1 VQPCFD
7 VRDAHSLGLVT
18 GRSPS
23 RRRRTHGFVRA
34 DARRADRHLM
44 DRRPDQR
51 SHPARPVAEVARRMR
66 YYAFG
71 FLVPAALFMLSVLR
85 KHLVEGVS

>member
-1 VQPCFD
+1 
-7 VRDAHSLGLVT
+7 
-18 GRSPS
+18 
-23 RRRRTHGFVRA
+23 
-34 DARRADRHLM
+34 
-44 DRRPDQR
+44 
-51 SHPARPVAEVARRMR
+51 MR